1 MCTTY
6 GLRISFVFAVFS
18 VVALSAG
25 CDNVPIQDILD
36 VLNINDNGDGGNEN
50 VADEQNDNA
59 DDGND
64 NADGGNDNGDD
75 PTIEPDRATL
85 TPFATNTSGASG
97 LALDGNGNLYLLNAD
112 GLYGPLAEGDDI
124 SELEPIGATN
134 LDDEDIFKNDETSL
148 VLAISNEGEF
158 WIGSRC
164 CGTLAFLPVGEEDA
178 VSFKDSLLDSES
190 QVRPETM
197 VIVPDNVD
205 SMQILPG
212 TMLIGQESSFSIL
225 ATIDVDGDHA
235 VVDILNPEA
244 EDDIRYG
251 HHLAFGP
258 DGTLYASTK
267 TSGVERIGF
276 QTIGADGVPT
286 DVAGT
291 EGLAA
296 NSFVVLDNGDILM
309 TGFREVSGSGLETGL
324 FIVSPATGEVESVAT
339 LAGGASVTDRELVL
353 DRASGAIYLARPGQD
368 DVVLVTIAEE

>member
-1 MCTTY
+1 MVTTY
-6 GLRISFVFAVFS
+6 GLRISCVFAVLS
-18 VVALSAG
+18 VVALGAG
-25 CDNVPIQDILD
+25 CDGVAVQDILD
-36 VLNINDNGDGGNEN
+36 VLNINENGVAGNEN
-50 VADEQNDNA
+50 AADEQNDNA
-59 DDGND
+59 TIDAND
-64 NADGGNDNGDD
+64 HGDE
-75 PTIEPDRATL
+75 PPPPPEPDRATL

-112 GLYGPLAEGDDI
+112 GLYGPIAEGDDI

-134 LDDEDIFKNDETSL
+134 LADDDIFKNDETSL

-164 CGTLAFLPVGEEDA
+164 CGTLAFLPVGEVDA

-212 TMLIGQESSFSIL
+212 TMLIGQESLFSFL

-258 DGTLYASTK
+258 DGTLYGSTK

-276 QTIGADGVPT
+276 QTIGADGAPT

-296 NSFVVLDNGDILM
+296 NSFVVLDDGDILM
-309 TGFREVSGSGLETGL
+309 TGFLEVSGSSLQTGL
-324 FIVSPATGEVESVAT
+324 FIVSPATGDVESVAT
-339 LAGGASVTDRELVL
+339 LAGGPSVSDQELVL
-353 DRASGAIYLARPGQD
+353 DRASGAIYLARPGQN
-368 DVVLVTIAEE
+368 DVVLVTIAEK